1 MYICCMLKKS
11 MTELQ
16 RLNLEEVQNAPKT
29 GITVLLENVR
39 SMQNVGSVFRTCDG
53 FMIEKLLLCGYTP
66 QPPHRDINKTALGAT
81 ETVCWESC
89 SNISEAIIALKNQGY
104 IVLAVEQTHNSCM
117 LHEYTFKKGL
127 KYAIILGN
135 EAEGVHEDTIA
146 AADGSIEIPQFGS
159 KHSFNISVAAG
170 IVLWEMVKQLKA

>member
-1 MYICCMLKKS
+1 

-29 GITVLLENVR
+29 RITVLLENVR

-66 QPPHRDINKTALGAT
+66 HPPHRDINKTALGAT
-81 ETVCWESC
+81 ETVCWEGY
-89 SNISEAIIALKNQGY
+89 NDITEAILVLKNQGY
-104 IVLAVEQTHNSCM
+104 IIVAVEQTHASCM
-117 LHEYTFKKGL
+117 LDDYAFKPGL

-135 EAEGVHEDTIA
+135 EAEGIQENTLA
-146 AADGSIEIPQFGS
+146 TADVCLEIPQYGS

>member
-1 MYICCMLKKS
+1 MLKKS

-16 RLNLEEVQNAPKT
+16 RLNPEEAQNAPKT
-29 GITVLLENVR
+29 GVAVLLENVR

-66 QPPHRDINKTALGAT
+66 HPPHRDINKTALGAT
-81 ETVCWESC
+81 ETVFWDAYTNST
-89 SNISEAIIALKNQGY
+89 EAIIALKNQGY
-104 IVLAVEQTHNSCM
+104 IILAVEQTHNSCM
-117 LHEYTFKKGL
+117 LHEYQFRKDL

-135 EAEGVHEDTIA
+135 EAEGVQEDTIA
-146 AADGSIEIPQFGS
+146 AADGCIEIPQFGS

>member
-1 MYICCMLKKS
+1 

-66 QPPHRDINKTALGAT
+66 HPPHRDINKTALGAT
-81 ETVCWESC
+81 ETVCWEGY
-89 SNISEAIIALKNQGY
+89 NDITEAISVLKNQGY
-104 IVLAVEQTHNSCM
+104 IIVAVEQTHTSCM
-117 LHEYTFKKGL
+117 LDNYTFKPGL

-135 EAEGVHEDTIA
+135 EAEGIQENTLT
-146 AADGSIEIPQFGS
+146 AADVCLEIPQYGS

>member
-1 MYICCMLKKS
+1 

-16 RLNLEEVQNAPKT
+16 RLNLDEVQNAPKI

-66 QPPHRDINKTALGAT
+66 HPPHRDINKTALGAT
-81 ETVCWESC
+81 ETVCWDVY
-89 SNISEAIIALKNQGY
+89 NDISEAIGVLKNQGY
-104 IVLAVEQTHNSCM
+104 IIIAVEQTHNSCM
-117 LHEYTFKKGL
+117 LDKYTLKPGL

-135 EAEGVHEDTIA
+135 EAEGIQENTLA
-146 AADGSIEIPQFGS
+146 AADTCIEIPQYGS